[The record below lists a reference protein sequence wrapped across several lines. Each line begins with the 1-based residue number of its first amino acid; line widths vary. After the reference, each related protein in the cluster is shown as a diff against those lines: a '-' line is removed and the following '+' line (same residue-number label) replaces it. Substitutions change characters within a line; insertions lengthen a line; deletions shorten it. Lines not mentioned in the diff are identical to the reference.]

1 MPGKKREVIIV
12 LLVLALDQLT
22 KLIVTANLTLQDSIP
37 LIKGVFSLTLIHNR
51 GAAFGIFKNQLHIF
65 IFISLIAVA
74 LIYSMLKNNKSG
86 KLYSLSLSLILA
98 GALGNL
104 LDRVFLGY
112 VIDFLDFHIWP
123 VFNIADSAITCGTLI
138 LGWVVLRP
146 NSRKYAS

>member
-1 MPGKKREVIIV
+1 MPGKKREIIIV

-22 KLIVTANLTLQDSIP
+22 KLIVNANLTLQGSIP

-51 GAAFGIFKNQLHIF
+51 GAAFGIFKNQLYFF
-65 IFISLIAVA
+65 IFISVIAVA

-86 KLYSLSLSLILA
+86 KLYSLSLSLVLG

-138 LGWVVLRP
+138 LGWAMLRP
-146 NSRKYAS
+146 GAKKYAS

>member
-12 LLVLALDQLT
+12 FLVLALDQLT
-22 KLIVTANLTLQDSIP
+22 KLIVTANLTLHDSIP
-37 LIKGVFSLTLIHNR
+37 LVKGVFSLTLIHNR
-51 GAAFGIFKNQLHIF
+51 GAAFGIFKNQLYIF

-74 LIYSMLKNNKSG
+74 LIYSMLKNNKSD

>member
-12 LLVLALDQLT
+12 LLVLALDQLS
-22 KLIVTANLTLQDSIP
+22 KLILNANLALNESIP
-37 LIKGVFSLTLIHNR
+37 LVKGVFSLTLVHNR
-51 GAAFGIFKNQLHIF
+51 GAAFGIFKNQVYIF
-65 IFISLIAVA
+65 IFISVIAIA
-74 LIYSMLKNNKSG
+74 LVYSMLKNNKSD
-86 KLYSLSLSLILA
+86 KLYSLSLNLILA

-104 LDRVFLGY
+104 FDRVFLGY

-146 NSRKYAS
+146 SPKKYVS

>member
-12 LLVLALDQLT
+12 LVVLALDQLS
-22 KLIVTANLTLQDSIP
+22 KFIFNANLALNESIP
-37 LIKGVFSLTLIHNR
+37 LVKGLFSLTLIHNR
-51 GAAFGIFKNQLHIF
+51 GAAFGIFKNQLYIF
-65 IFISLIAVA
+65 IFISVIAIA
-74 LIYSMLKNNKSG
+74 LVYSMLKNNKSG

-104 LDRVFLGY
+104 MDRVFFGY

-146 NSRKYAS
+146 SPKRYAS

>member
-12 LLVLALDQLT
+12 LLVLALDQLS
-22 KLIVTANLTLQDSIP
+22 KFILNANLALNESIP
-37 LIKGVFSLTLIHNR
+37 LVKGVFSLTLVHNR
-51 GAAFGIFKNQLHIF
+51 GAAFGIFKNQLYIF
-65 IFISLIAVA
+65 IFISVIAIA
-74 LIYSMLKNNKSG
+74 LVYSMLKNNKSG

-138 LGWVVLRP
+138 LGWVVLNPRP
-146 NSRKYAS
+146 KKYAS

>member
-12 LLVLALDQLT
+12 LLVLALDQLS
-22 KLIVTANLTLQDSIP
+22 KFILNANLALNESIP
-37 LIKGVFSLTLIHNR
+37 LVKGVFSLTLIHNR
-51 GAAFGIFKNQLHIF
+51 GAAFGIFKNQVYIF
-65 IFISLIAVA
+65 IFISVIAIA
-74 LIYSMLKNNKSG
+74 LVYSMLKNNKSD
-86 KLYSLSLSLILA
+86 KLYSLSLNLILA

-104 LDRVFLGY
+104 FDRVFLGY

-146 NSRKYAS
+146 SPKKYVS